1 MLKTIL
7 NPKQRIFVLSAVLVC
22 VALVLTGFVASKKT
36 LEVLVDGKNIK
47 IETRS
52 TNPKKILQEMGVHL
66 SEHDGYA
73 LDTPKVRDGSKIEVI
88 RAIPV
93 TVINQGKRHVV
104 NTGLATVAEVLKLM
118 KVDYANKVVSVKLTD
133 RPRVDLPI
141 HVLGNNEKLNA
152 VEETMEFAV
161 REQADSHLEFGEK
174 RVITPGVLG
183 KKQVLYKETLTADGS
198 VKREKLS
205 EEVLAQ
211 PQEQIVAVG
220 KKNMIE
226 TSRGSFRYRAVYDM
240 QATAYTP
247 YLDGSG
253 SGITATG
260 IPARRGVV
268 AVDPQVIPLG
278 SQVYIPGYGH
288 AIAADTGG
296 AIRGHKIDLCIDTY
310 QEAISFGR
318 RQVTVYLLDE
328 Y

>member
-52 TNPKKILQEMGVHL
+52 TNPRKILQEVGVHL
-66 SEHDGYA
+66 SEQDGFA
-73 LDTPKVRDGSKIEVI
+73 LDTPKVREGSKIEVI

-133 RPRVDLPI
+133 RPRVDVPI
-141 HVLGNNEKLNA
+141 HVLGNQEKLTT
-152 VEETMEFAV
+152 VEETVAFTV
-161 REQADSHLEFGEK
+161 QEQADSHLDFGER
-174 RVITPGVLG
+174 RVINPGVAG
-183 KKQVLYKETLTADGS
+183 KKQVVYKESIGIDGNI
-198 VKREKLS
+198 VRERLS
-205 EEVLAQ
+205 ETLVAEPQ
-211 PQEQIVAVG
+211 PEIVAVG
-220 KKNMIE
+220 KRNMVE
-226 TSRGSFRYRAVYDM
+226 TSRGFFRYRAVYEM

-253 SGITATG
+253 SGMTATG

-268 AVDPQVIPLG
+268 AVDPNIIPLG
-278 SQVYIPGYGH
+278 SQLYIPGYGH
-288 AIAADTGG
+288 AVAADTGG
-296 AIRGHKIDLCIDTY
+296 SIYGHKIDVCIDTY

-318 RQVTVYLLDE
+318 RQVTVYLLDDN
-328 Y
+328 

>member
-7 NPKQRIFVLSAVLVC
+7 NPKQRIFVLSAVLLC

-36 LEVLVDGKNIK
+36 IEVLVDGKNIK
-47 IETRS
+47 IETTN
-52 TNPKKILQEMGVHL
+52 TNPKKIIQELGVYL
-66 SEHDGYA
+66 SEHDSFA
-73 LDTPKVRDGSKIEVI
+73 LDTPKVRNGSKIEVI

-118 KVDYANKVVSVKLTD
+118 KVDYKNKLVSVKLTD
-133 RPRVDLPI
+133 RPRVDVPI
-141 HVLGNNEKLNA
+141 HVLANNEKLNS
-152 VEETMEFAV
+152 VEENLEFSV
-161 REQADSHLEFGEK
+161 VEQPDNHLDFGEK
-174 RVITPGVLG
+174 RVITAGVLG
-183 KKQVLYKETLTADGS
+183 KKQVLYKETLAADG
-198 VKREKLS
+198 KTTREKIS
-205 EEVLAQ
+205 ETILVQ

-220 KKNMIE
+220 KRNMVE
-226 TSRGSFRYRAVYDM
+226 TSRGAYRYRQVYSM

-253 SGITATG
+253 SGMTATG
-260 IPARRGVV
+260 IPAKRGVV

-296 AIRGHKIDLCIDTY
+296 AIQGHKIDLCIDTY

-318 RQVTVYLLDE
+318 RQVTVYLLDDN
-328 Y
+328 